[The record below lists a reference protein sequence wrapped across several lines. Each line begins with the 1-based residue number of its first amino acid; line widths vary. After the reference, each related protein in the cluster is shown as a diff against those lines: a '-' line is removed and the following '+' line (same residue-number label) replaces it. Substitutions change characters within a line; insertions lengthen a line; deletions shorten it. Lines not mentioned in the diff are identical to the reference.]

1 MIQQRKSA
9 GWLSTFVRVL
19 LFCLGSAI
27 LLATVSRLTQ
37 GFPKAWADH
46 LTIIVAT
53 ILTFGLTLLFLRW
66 EGLSLGDVGLIPG
79 SQSIFRV
86 ATGFLIGLI
95 LAFLQVAGVMLFGH
109 LKLVLYPEFSFPY
122 ILSAFLLYFL
132 VASREELAFRAYP
145 LRGLNYVLGPWTA
158 QLIVAIIFS
167 LEHVAGGM
175 SWMQAFLGSG
185 VGAILFGVAALRT
198 RGIALPVGLHA
209 AWNFGQWVFGFKNV
223 PGIWE
228 AVVEKGYGPKVMHT
242 GMISYIV
249 IMSLAI
255 VVFYCFPV
263 KNNVK

>member
-198 RGIALPVGLHA
+198 RGIALPVRIYRSVEF
-209 AWNFGQWVFGFKNV
+209 WTMGF
-223 PGIWE
+223 W
-228 AVVEKGYGPKVMHT
+228 
-242 GMISYIV
+242 
-249 IMSLAI
+249 L
-255 VVFYCFPV
+255 
-263 KNNVK
+263 